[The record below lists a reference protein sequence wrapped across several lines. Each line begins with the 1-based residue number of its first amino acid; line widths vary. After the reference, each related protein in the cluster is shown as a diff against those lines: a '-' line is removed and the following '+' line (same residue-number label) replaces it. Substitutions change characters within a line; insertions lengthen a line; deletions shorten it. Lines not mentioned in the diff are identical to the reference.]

1 MDDDTVYKVVPVG
14 GDVVINESEQTSY
27 DNALQEILV
36 SKMLSGKGI
45 ENDGSYNLN
54 VNYPSYILYL

>member
-1 MDDDTVYKVVPVG
+1 MDNDTVYKVVPVG

-36 SKMLSGKGI
+36 SKMLSGI
-45 ENDGSYNLN
+45 ENDGFYNPT
-54 VNYPSYILYL
+54 VNYYSYILYL

>member
-1 MDDDTVYKVVPVG
+1 MDNDTVYKVVPVG

-36 SKMLSGKGI
+36 SKMLSGI